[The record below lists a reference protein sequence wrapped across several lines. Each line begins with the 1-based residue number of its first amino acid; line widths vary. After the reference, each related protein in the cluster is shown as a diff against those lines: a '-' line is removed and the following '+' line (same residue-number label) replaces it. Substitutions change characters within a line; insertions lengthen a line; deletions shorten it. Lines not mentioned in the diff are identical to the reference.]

1 MTLISFRLL
10 FERVEGTLSLLR
22 KKYPA
27 ACKFVNETNHVENDY
42 IYQLDPR
49 KYFGIPNYYLQ
60 QIENFIQENKETIL
74 AGNILTE
81 NTEVDQ
87 IGDN

>member
-1 MTLISFRLL
+1 
-10 FERVEGTLSLLR
+10 
-22 KKYPA
+22 
-27 ACKFVNETNHVENDY
+27 
-42 IYQLDPR
+42 
-49 KYFGIPNYYLQ
+49 LQ

-81 NTEVDQ
+81 NTELDQ

>member
-1 MTLISFRLL
+1 MVKILKTLCRT
-10 FERVEGTLSLLR
+10 GQMMHR
-22 KKYPA
+22 K
-27 ACKFVNETNHVENDY
+27 
-42 IYQLDPR
+42 
-49 KYFGIPNYYLQ
+49 
-60 QIENFIQENKETIL
+60 NFIQENKETIL